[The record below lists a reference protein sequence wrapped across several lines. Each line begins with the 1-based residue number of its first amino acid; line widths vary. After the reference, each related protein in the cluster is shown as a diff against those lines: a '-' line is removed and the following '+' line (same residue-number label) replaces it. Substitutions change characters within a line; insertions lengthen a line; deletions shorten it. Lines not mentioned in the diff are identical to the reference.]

1 MKKYINLVLLLVL
14 ATSLTSCLKYKY
26 NALDPENSPSIV
38 EFKNPG
44 FISSNSPAG
53 SIYSVFEQS
62 FPINPAGVTVT
73 YTIQLSGPKS
83 ADQDITVNIAA
94 NPAAVTAFNADM
106 RIKNPNFN
114 IYEALPANAFTLP
127 QTTYVI
133 PSGKSTV
140 DVQVVYK
147 TAEFLFGKRYAF
159 PLAITSTSF
168 GSVSS
173 NFGTILL
180 SVVQKNQYD
189 GVYAYSGTFFRNTA
203 TGPDNVLGGTLV
215 PGLSR
220 PLVTLGANT
229 VSFAPLFA
237 TGAAVAGIDGTFLTI
252 DPVTNDVTAASTT
265 NATLHNTPGE
275 VNKYDPAT
283 RTFTIAFEWGGAA
296 PGDRRITAVLKY
308 SNSR

>member
-1 MKKYINLVLLLVL
+1 MKKYINLVILLVL
-14 ATSLTSCLKYKY
+14 TTSMTSCLKDKY
-26 NALDPENSPSIV
+26 NALDSDKSPSVI

-44 FISSNSPAG
+44 FISTNSPAG
-53 SIYSVFEQS
+53 SMFSVYEQS
-62 FPINPAGVTVT
+62 FQIDPVGVPVT
-73 YTIQLSGPKS
+73 YTIQLSGARP
-83 ADQDITVNIAA
+83 AGQDITITIGA
-94 NPAAVTAFNADM
+94 NPAAVTAFNTDM
-106 RIKNPNFN
+106 RIKNPRYLV
-114 IYEALPANAFTLP
+114 YEALPTNAYSLP

-133 PSGKSTV
+133 PSGKSSV
-140 DVQVVYK
+140 EVQVLYK
-147 TAEFLFGKRYAF
+147 TASFEFGKRYAF

-168 GSVSS
+168 GTVSS

-180 SVVQKNQYD
+180 NVVQKNQYD
-189 GVYAYSGTFFRNTA
+189 GVYAYSGTFFRNTPD
-203 TGPDNVLGGTLV
+203 GPDNTLGGTLV

-220 PLVTLGANT
+220 SLVTLSANT

-237 TGAAVAGIDGTFLTI
+237 TGATVGGIDGTYLTI

-265 NATLHNTPGE
+265 NATLHNTPGA

-283 RTFTIAFEWGGAA
+283 KTFTIAFEWGGAA